1 MNRVFFIVF
10 LVLFP
15 SLIFSQLEDV
25 GITLQVDP
33 PFSSRDSLDFFI
45 IEGESPLFERDI
57 EGAALNING
66 DEIEEVIFQIFQDGE
81 AFSKISGSLF
91 KQPDNENT
99 IGTFLK
105 EIKDSSAYLSYKIV
119 AKSRIQLK
127 SIIIFPIDIELPGL
141 AKGLGIVSGTVPKP
155 TIISREEWGAEDPKS
170 SYSYHPYFDKLTLH
184 HAACCSADD
193 IEEGKDQVY
202 WIQDFHQNGR
212 GWNDIGY
219 HFLVDRV
226 GNIYQGRPETVIGAH
241 VGGANTGNIGV
252 CLLGCYHPPE
262 VSCLQE
268 ITTASRQAVVKLF
281 SWISDTYG
289 QSPSLLLGHRDYFG
303 STACPGDNVWID
315 LPRFRA
321 EIFDFTQSYFEIPPI
336 SIFKSP
342 YPNPF
347 FNSISFNFDL
357 IDQMDFKMNIYDI
370 LGRKVNMIE
379 RNNAASGRLTLFWD
393 GKDFGGEKLG
403 SGIYIVKPASSND
416 IEPLKVILLKK

>member
-1 MNRVFFIVF
+1 METPEIQKLTLELGDIIKIVSSSNSDVNDKIF
-10 LVLFP
+10 YINYIDKDKCKLINIKNKQEIVLN
-15 SLIFSQLEDV
+15 
-25 GITLQVDP
+25 ITENEFDDK
-33 PFSSRDSLDFFI
+33 S
-45 IEGESPLFERDI
+45 IEGIKILNRATEVGYARQNNLLTGKWITIMLGGEIPLT
-57 EGAALNING
+57 ING
-66 DEIEEVIFQIFQDGE
+66 QITDLEEDMIEI
-81 AFSKISGSLF
+81 SLW
-91 KQPDNENT
+91 PDNEK
-99 IGTFLK
+99 IYIDF
-105 EIKDSSAYLSYKIV
+105 AY
-119 AKSRIQLK
+119 
-127 SIIIFPIDIELPGL
+127 
-141 AKGLGIVSGTVPKP
+141 KGLPENLNITSITSFKDPRKK
-155 TIISREEWGAEDPKS
+155 EEQ
-170 SYSYHPYFDKLTLH
+170 L
-184 HAACCSADD
+184 DD

-268 ITTASRQAVVKLF
+268 ITTESREAVVKLF

-357 IDQMDFKMNIYDI
+357 IDQMDFKMNIYDL

-379 RNNAASGRLTLFWD
+379 RNNASSGRLTLLWD
-393 GKDFGGEKLG
+393 GKDFSGKKLG
-403 SGIYIVKPASSND
+403 SGIYIAKPISSND
-416 IEPLKVILLKK
+416 IDPLKVILLKK